1 MQGLWN
7 MVTTL
12 RDLTLC
18 VEHGVL
24 EHHGLIAHFFLAL
37 NSILFFWL
45 YHSIFIQSPTEGYLG
60 CFQILA
66 IMNKAAVNS
75 HAQGFC
81 VDISFQ
87 LL

>member
-1 MQGLWN
+1 MESCQIEFFHL
-7 MVTTL
+7 VICIKFPTCL
-12 RDLTLC
+12 F
-18 VEHGVL
+18 
-24 EHHGLIAHFFLAL
+24 HGLIAHFFLAL
-37 NSILFFWL
+37 NSILFFLL

-66 IMNKAAVNS
+66 IMNKAAINS
-75 HAQGFC
+75 HGQGFC